1 MYTWSRCRHSQ
12 RLRRHG
18 TIRQKEEFR
27 CVQRLCRCLRSR
39 TAHFRTLLS
48 NISAKTKNFA
58 KLFLPVHMGPRS
70 NLLSQENGRKS
81 CDTVPVCGL
90 SLLLE
95 VISSFVHRNRYC
107 YIYKHFHKQSSFYI
121 IFVCAFYSVEDTMS
135 SSSNWRELLS

>member
-1 MYTWSRCRHSQ
+1 MCSTTMQ
-12 RLRRHG
+12 
-18 TIRQKEEFR
+18 
-27 CVQRLCRCLRSR
+27 V
-39 TAHFRTLLS
+39 
-48 NISAKTKNFA
+48 SAKSYCPFPNFA
-58 KLFLPVHMGPRS
+58 FKYLREDETFRETVFACSYGAQV
-70 NLLSQENGRKS
+70 QENGRKS

-121 IFVCAFYSVEDTMS
+121 IFVCAFYSVEDTIS